1 MKTLFHKKF
10 LHIILPVF
18 FFLLPIFFFGFRET
32 AASSS
37 SLDEL
42 SDKLLRF
49 HVIANSDSKEDQA
62 VKLKVKEAVLELL
75 SPSLSNATDKDEVKQ
90 IITSRMDDIL
100 DCSRNIL
107 SQYGFS
113 YSVEASITTCD
124 FPVKSYGDLIFPAG
138 TYEALRIVLGNGD
151 GKNWWCVMYPPLC
164 FVDASFGTVP
174 KESKEQ
180 LSSLLSE
187 DTYETLQKSEQ
198 EATPPPIRFGIF
210 TFFNDLFHLN

>member
-174 KESKEQ
+174 KMKRTA
-180 LSSLLSE
+180 LLSF
-187 DTYETLQKSEQ
+187 
-198 EATPPPIRFGIF
+198 IRGY
-210 TFFNDLFHLN
+210 L